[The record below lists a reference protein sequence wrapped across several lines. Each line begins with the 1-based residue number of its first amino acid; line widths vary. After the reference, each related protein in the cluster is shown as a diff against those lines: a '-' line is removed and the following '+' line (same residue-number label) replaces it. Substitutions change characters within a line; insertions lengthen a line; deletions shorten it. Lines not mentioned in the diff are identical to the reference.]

1 MADSKRLTI
10 LKALT
15 NHLAADVSI
24 ANGYNVDLAG
34 AVWRGRAS
42 FSIDEP
48 VPRVTIIEALNP
60 DREMKPAGG
69 KEAQKDGWILLILG
83 HAEDDR
89 DNPTDPAH
97 QLMAD
102 IKKSLGKIA
111 LRTEPAYMLGHL
123 IADIDIEPGTVRPPD
138 EQSALAYFH
147 LRVRLTVVERL
158 FDPYRLN

>member
-42 FSIDEP
+42 FSVDEP

-69 KEAQKDGWILLILG
+69 NLY
-83 HAEDDR
+83 
-89 DNPTDPAH
+89 T
-97 QLMAD
+97 
-102 IKKSLGKIA
+102 
-111 LRTEPAYMLGHL
+111 
-123 IADIDIEPGTVRPPD
+123 
-138 EQSALAYFH
+138 
-147 LRVRLTVVERL
+147 LTTKLHE
-158 FDPYRLN
+158 